1 MRNPTTN
8 TSATQIPDQSSG
20 ALFGCLDVGIN
31 GVFNGGSSAG
41 SLVGSLAG
49 LLAGSLA
56 DLTVVQ
62 MGMMLLEAIVI
73 RTTCLLAKELGWQRV
88 LERPALMQS

>member
-1 MRNPTTN
+1 M
-8 TSATQIPDQSSG
+8 
-20 ALFGCLDVGIN
+20 
-31 GVFNGGSSAG
+31 
-41 SLVGSLAG
+41 AG